1 MSAEVASLPVRIF
14 RGWVRIVRHLLP
26 PTLYFFV
33 AFNLIVL
40 TTDLLVHDYWF
51 KLSNFL
57 LASTTALVV
66 GKVVLVV
73 DKVRLIDKFRGAP
86 LIQPILYK
94 TVFYSLVVLVVR
106 FLEKMAHFVFD
117 SGGFGAAFQAEMAAF
132 TWHRFVAVHV
142 WILICFL
149 IYVTVTELNALVGDG
164 RLARLFFHHR
174 SSEYRLTRRQHIRAL
189 TEISRLAENAPRDAL
204 LDPTTPQGSR
214 LVALID
220 SLRKRQQPA

>member
-1 MSAEVASLPVRIF
+1 MSVAAVSLPVRIY
-14 RGWVRIVRHLLP
+14 RGWFNMIRHLLP

-33 AFNLIVL
+33 AFNLISL

-51 KLSNFL
+51 RLSSFV

-94 TVFYSLVVLVVR
+94 TIFYSLVVLIVR
-106 FLEKMAHFVFD
+106 FLEKLVHFALD
-117 SGGFGAAFQAEMAAF
+117 TGGFGGSFQAEVEAF
-132 TWHRFVAVHV
+132 SWHRFVAVHL
-142 WILICFL
+142 WIFICFL
-149 IYVTVTELNALVGDG
+149 IYVTASELNALVGDG
-164 RLARLFFHHR
+164 QLKRLFFHHR

-189 TEISRLAENAPRDAL
+189 IEISRLAENTPREQL
-204 LDPTTPQGSR
+204 LDSATPQGMR
-214 LVALID
+214 LITLID
-220 SLRKRQQPA
+220 RLRKRQPV